1 MSFAAFVE
9 AKAFDF
15 HDFTLSSSTK
25 VVEDGLRAAAL
36 GQEEQDGHIA
46 CRTAIPNR
54 TRMSEIVRET

>member
-15 HDFTLSSSTK
+15 HDYTLSSSTK
-25 VVEDGLRAAAL
+25 VVEDSLRAAAL

-54 TRMSEIVRET
+54 TGRSEIVRGT

>member
-15 HDFTLSSSTK
+15 HEYTVSSSTK
-25 VVEDGLRAAAL
+25 VVEDAL

-54 TRMSEIVRET
+54 TERLEIVRGT